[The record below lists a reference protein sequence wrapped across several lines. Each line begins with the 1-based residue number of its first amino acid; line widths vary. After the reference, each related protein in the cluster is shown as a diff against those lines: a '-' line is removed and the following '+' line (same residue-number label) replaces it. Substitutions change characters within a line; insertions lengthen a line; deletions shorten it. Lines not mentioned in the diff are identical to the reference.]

1 MYRGKKNKSDKDIKM
16 NKAELRSLIKEEIKK
31 VLSEA
36 VVIDPVLKDK
46 LKSSLAARKRD
57 PEDENAHDALKNV
70 LMQIY
75 KKAGRKDASDLANAS
90 MEDESTLNG
99 SMNNVLSLIKD
110 MLAEPAGS
118 SKASYIYDTLAK
130 YSIASVTPKGTST
143 EIEDKFNDWKYTYAG
158 SAKEMYNDLLK
169 AKAINKVGNKY
180 VEKYSDSEDALIKGI
195 KANKKFKKYNK

>member
-1 MYRGKKNKSDKDIKM
+1 M

-90 MEDESTLNG
+90 MEDESTLTG
-99 SMNNVLSLIKD
+99 TMNNVLSLIKD

-130 YSIASVTPKGTST
+130 YSIASVTPKGTGT
-143 EIEDKFNDWKYTYAG
+143 EIEHRFGDWKYTYAG
-158 SAKEMYNDLLK
+158 SAKEMYKDLLK